1 MKILADHHASS
12 SKLRP
17 VGTAL
22 SPNGIGMADG
32 TQDMISLAAMDHI
45 CIDEEKMEVTCGAGA
60 RVSQVLAALSKKGLT
75 LENFSSIQEQQM
87 GGWTQV
93 AAHGTGCGLST
104 VEEQVVRMKLA
115 TPTNGLMVLSADDEG
130 WLFKWAKVGLGA
142 LGVVTELTLK
152 VMPAM
157 SLKEST
163 TVLGKNEVLKGHA
176 ERLQNYRHCRYM
188 WVPNTEDTVVVLSNP
203 TTDTHTTTGT
213 AAAADATAPLSE
225 LLLRSSA
232 SKGTTTTTAAAAAA
246 AAAAV
251 SKEEARAMS
260 FAQLRDALLDLNP
273 TDSAHIRAVNRA
285 EAAFWR
291 RAAQQQPQRVADSTD
306 VLGFDCGGQQWVLEV
321 CFPIGSLDDIGAA
334 QRSALG
340 FYPTIGGSKDGPK
353 DLQFVQRVLKTI
365 DQHGIAAPSPIEQ
378 RWSARSTSPMSPAFS
393 VDPKAIFCWVGVIM
407 YLPPSQ
413 TEDQRTAI
421 TRNFHE
427 YIARLQP
434 LFEEVDAKTHWA
446 KVELPPADAPDY
458 DDRLLSQQR
467 RIRELYPVDEFM
479 AIKAALDPRGIL
491 SNKLVESLF
500 TKKG

>member
-1 MKILADHHASS
+1 
-12 SKLRP
+12 
-17 VGTAL
+17 
-22 SPNGIGMADG
+22 
-32 TQDMISLAAMDHI
+32 MISLAAMDHI

-163 TVLGKNEVLKGHA
+163 TVLGKDEVLKGHA

-203 TTDTHTTTGT
+203 TTDTHTTTG
-213 AAAADATAPLSE
+213 AAADATAPLSE
-225 LLLRSSA
+225 LLLRSTT
-232 SKGTTTTTAAAAAA
+232 SKGTAGA

-251 SKEEARAMS
+251 SKEKVRAMS

-273 TDSAHIRAVNRA
+273 TDSAHIRAVNQA

-365 DQHGIAAPSPIEQ
+365 DHHGIAAPSPIEQ

-421 TRNFHE
+421 TRNFNE

-434 LFEEVDAKTHWA
+434 LFEEVGAKTHWA
-446 KVELPPADAPDY
+446 KVELPPADSPDY

-467 RIRELYPVDEFM
+467 QMRALYPVDEFM